1 MAKVLLDLKGLKCPI
16 PSLKMS
22 QEATKMAKG
31 DVLEAV
37 ADCPT
42 FETDVRGWCART
54 KHTLLWVKPEGG
66 AKRVQVTLAYGK
78 DG

>member
-1 MAKVLLDLKGLKCPI
+1 MAKATLNLVGLKCPI

-22 QEATKMAKG
+22 QEATKLAKG
-31 DVLEAV
+31 DVIEAV

-42 FETDVRGWCART
+42 FEADVRNWCGRT
-54 KHTLLWVKPEGG
+54 KHTLLWIKAEG
-66 AKRVQVTLAYGK
+66 ASKRVQVSMAYGK